1 MSMILSITGNHPS
14 PTTPWISRLHARR
27 LTDTV
32 AGVVGL
38 ASSGADNR
46 IAVAGAEV
54 ETISARTGAW
64 NTSERS
70 FDVVAVSRHSAVV
83 SAQSTLVVVYNY
95 HSRVRKYDTNV
106 VRARTGLNGA

>member
-1 MSMILSITGNHPS
+1 MSMILSITGNHPP